1 MGRDPVTVTPPIT
14 KSQFKLGLDCILKLR
29 HSRRSPT
36 SDGRDRYPT
45 ISDENDML
53 KLLAEGGGAVEAL
66 WKAREKGKHGP
77 TFKEE
82 RDRIAAAQKSMDL
95 VKAAVA
101 SVKAG
106 TPRESLYELTI
117 IHDGF
122 LARIDLLRVYADR
135 LEILEMKAK
144 SVVSSDMADRDNEIL
159 DKGLTRVLAGWI
171 PYVQDLAFQRVLLED
186 WLAANHKAIG
196 FDRAVDVVPGLILV
210 NKAARATTADVLG
223 NFTTTYHKTKR
234 GWSPEVTYKGGEG
247 VQSGLLVEMT
257 GVPAV
262 VSMIEADAKGSGDL
276 EGLGIREC
284 MTRMRNIVRDNMWP
298 EPEDRIGKD
307 CKKCEY
313 RTKVDGP
320 SGFAECWGADAAI
333 TRHHVLTLYWL
344 EDRHVDEAI
353 ASKKGSQPLVRDV
366 PYSSLESTNKK
377 SQGGAVVQMRQR
389 QHRCVGAKAGAERA
403 MKLAS
408 FSRETLLR
416 GSESDPCYFI
426 DFECG
431 MYPIPQRVGGRPY
444 ELVPFQFEGHRL
456 PNFNAPLDQRVS
468 LDGFLDLTSDDPSV
482 EFVRALKRQLGDRGV
497 VYHWHHYEV
506 DVLRAIR
513 DRLCGPTY
521 SGIESDRD
529 ELIAYIDHLI
539 GPDRTNTGRF
549 CDLLK
554 IAKEAFYHP
563 DQEGSYSIKRVL
575 PIVWKT
581 GDIRR
586 YFREG
591 HSAKDP
597 AAYGVEHG
605 HGNDDPYDSLPGLP
619 AEFFE
624 ALGGPQA
631 ATQLQQ
637 RIDEESEDVPEAIRN
652 GGMAMLYYHYVRLTG
667 DGAVESVQR
676 SFRDYCRLDSAAMVM
691 VFRYMTD
698 CVPKFTAF

>member
-1 MGRDPVTVTPPIT
+1 MGRDRVTVTPPIT

-29 HSRRSPT
+29 HSRPWPAGNR
-36 SDGRDRYPT
+36 RDRYPT

-66 WKAREKGKHGP
+66 WQAREKGKHGP

-122 LARIDLLRVYADR
+122 LARIDLLRVCADR

-159 DKGLTRVLAGWI
+159 DKGLTRVLADWI

-210 NKAARATTADVLG
+210 NKAAQATANDVLG
-223 NFTTTYHKTKR
+223 KFTTIYHKTER

-247 VQSGLLVEMT
+247 SQSGLLVEMQ
-257 GVPAV
+257 GVPAA

-284 MTRMRNIVRDNMWP
+284 MTRMRNMVLLDEWP
-298 EPEDRIGKD
+298 DPKDRIGAH

-313 RTKVDGP
+313 RTGGGGP
-320 SGFAECWGADAAI
+320 SGFGECWGADAAT
-333 TRHHVLTLYWL
+333 TRHHVLTLYWV
-344 EDRHVDEAI
+344 EDRHVKAAI
-353 ASKKGSQPLVRDV
+353 AAAEGRQPLVCDV
-366 PYSSLESTNKK
+366 PYDSLESQDPKNHGKPR
-377 SQGGAVVQMRQR
+377 AQMRQR
-389 QHRCVGAKAGAERA
+389 QHLSVCGSGQAKVAQVQ
-403 MKLAS
+403 S
-408 FSRETLLR
+408 ISTPDLR
-416 GSESDPCYFI
+416 RGGDRDPCYFI

-482 EFVRALKRQLGDRGV
+482 GFVRALKEQLGDHGV
-497 VYHWHHYEV
+497 VYHWHNYEV
-506 DVLRAIR
+506 TVLRKVRQRLQDPSYLAIA
-513 DRLCGPTY
+513 P
-521 SGIESDRD
+521 DRD
-529 ELIAYIDHLI
+529 DLIAYIDRLV
-539 GPDRTNTGRF
+539 GPGEDGRGRF
-549 CDLLK
+549 CDLLDV
-554 IAKEAFYHP
+554 AKKSFYHP

-581 GDIRR
+581 EEIRLH
-586 YFREG
+586 FREG
-591 HSAKDP
+591 HSAKDA
-597 AAYGVEHG
+597 AAYGAEHG

-619 AEFFE
+619 PEFYE
-624 ALGGPQA
+624 RLGGA
-631 ATQLQQ
+631 DMVKLLQQ
-637 RIDEESEDVPEAIRN
+637 RIHEDSEEVPEAIRN
-652 GGMAMLYYHYVRLTG
+652 GGMAMLYYHYVRLNGGG
-667 DGAVESVQR
+667 DLLSIQK

-698 CVPKFTAF
+698 CVK